1 MKKILVAL
9 LFGFI
14 FSESPNSIINQ
25 NHLNRDC
32 SDITNPN
39 ECYDMG
45 CEWIV
50 MYEQIENELII
61 TEECIDSDSNDNEDD
76 EDSYCEDLY
85 QDECALTDGCEWI
98 SGNMPG
104 VGYCVEEDLDNQ
116 DCDPDLACGATI
128 TCWEDGLLYPT
139 TCGPENCD
147 DPIGECDN
155 GNIGCQSDDGQWY
168 DIGSEMFMNDCE
180 YYECTLN
187 GWIGPFVLNNDN
199 CSDNNVECSELN
211 QQECTSLEECEWAFI
226 ATPNGYYETCIDA
239 DDWNGG
245 EQGCFEGGEWFDL
258 GQELFISNCDYLEC
272 TPNGWVGPFTLDS
285 DDCSNDNLL
294 CSDINNLY
302 ECYAMGCEWISGDM
316 PGAGYCVEDDSDN
329 QDCDPDLA
337 CGEMITCWEDG
348 LLYPTTCG
356 PENCDNPVGECDD
369 DGPPECLEDCS
380 GIEDI
385 NPDENPY
392 ETCDWIIFNFGP
404 NNFFNECAE
413 DCDDETMME
422 INEIIEVCIQC
433 LADNNCDDA
442 FDDNEDNCNELDEN
456 SCVEN
461 PNCNPNYNAAGSFEN
476 CEEIDDQQF
485 GYLYGTVE
493 YIYGDAIAFMPLAPI
508 YIESM
513 PSNTDMFYFETM
525 TDGEGYYEIEL
536 PIGAYNVTAYANGES
551 LTQEVFIGVAE
562 QIELNFLLGD
572 WNGPWEPYAQLSLGG
587 YHTTI
592 PGGEVAVPLYLS
604 SNDFVGGVQF
614 TIATNEP
621 GLNLLAIESI
631 DPCFSAN
638 FNMIDDLQS
647 IGIIFS
653 LEGCTYPPEEMLEI
667 ATMVFNIS
675 PYITVGTE
683 LELFFNN
690 TIVSDSIGNEIPS
703 YGEGA
708 IIMLGEK
715 GDVNA
720 DGEINVLDI
729 VMIVNFALYVES
741 PNDLEFWASDTNNDG
756 AINVLDVVQLV
767 NIILED

>member
-1 MKKILVAL
+1 MKKIFVAL
-9 LFGFI
+9 LFGFV

-25 NHLNRDC
+25 NYFNRDC

-39 ECYDMG
+39 ECYNMG

-50 MYEQIENELII
+50 MYEQIGNELII
-61 TEECIDSDSNDNEDD
+61 TEECIDSDNNNNEDEENDSSECLEDCEGFEYVNPEENPYEACDWIIFNFGPNNFFNECAEDCDDETIMEINEIVEVCLQCLADNNCDDLFDD
-76 EDSYCEDLY
+76 EDSYCEDLS
-85 QDECALTDGCEWI
+85 QDECVSIDGCEWISGNMSGAGYCVEDNSDNQDCDSDLACGEMITCWEDGLLYPTTCGPENCDDPIGECDDGNIGCQSDDGQWYDIGSEMFMNDCDYLECTPNGWLGPFTLDNDDCSNDGVLCSDINNLYECYAMGCEWI

-104 VGYCVEEDLDNQ
+104 AGYCVENDSDNQ
-116 DCDPDLACGATI
+116 DCDSDLACGDMI

-155 GNIGCQSDDGQWY
+155 
-168 DIGSEMFMNDCE
+168 
-180 YYECTLN
+180 
-187 GWIGPFVLNNDN
+187 
-199 CSDNNVECSELN
+199 
-211 QQECTSLEECEWAFI
+211 
-226 ATPNGYYETCIDA
+226 
-239 DDWNGG
+239 
-245 EQGCFEGGEWFDL
+245 
-258 GQELFISNCDYLEC
+258 
-272 TPNGWVGPFTLDS
+272 
-285 DDCSNDNLL
+285 
-294 CSDINNLY
+294 
-302 ECYAMGCEWISGDM
+302 
-316 PGAGYCVEDDSDN
+316 
-329 QDCDPDLA
+329 
-337 CGEMITCWEDG
+337 
-348 LLYPTTCG
+348 
-356 PENCDNPVGECDD
+356 
-369 DGPPECLEDCS
+369 DGPPECLEDCA
-380 GIEDI
+380 GIENV

-392 ETCDWIIFNFGP
+392 ETCDWIISNFGP

-422 INEIIEVCIQC
+422 INEIVEVCFQC
-433 LADNNCDDA
+433 LSDNNCDNA

-461 PNCNPNYNAAGSFEN
+461 PNCNPNYNAAGGFEN

-513 PSNTDMFYFETM
+513 PSNTDIFYFETM

-536 PIGAYNVTAYANGES
+536 PIGAYNVTAYVNGES

-572 WNGPWEPYAQLSLGG
+572 WNGPWEPYAQLSLGE

-592 PGGEVAVPLYLS
+592 PGGEVTVPLYLS

-621 GLNLLAIESI
+621 GLNLSAIESI
-631 DPCFSAN
+631 DSCFSAN

-667 ATMVFNIS
+667 ATMVFNVS

-741 PNDLEFWASDTNNDG
+741 PNDSEFWASDTNNDG